1 MQNLTP
7 RYKKDVPQED
17 LPKATER
24 PSLKNC
30 QIGEGNKL
38 VLPKDI
44 RSQFL
49 QDPVWGAEWR
59 EIITQ
64 FDSQWSAP
72 IPEGVA
78 TDPKTPSPERL
89 VAKKEEAVEQHL
101 GSDEQY
107 WKSVFPGEPE
117 TLADFKAKYTDC
129 TDMAGGTTY
138 AFALVP
144 GPKLFVV
151 ATDATHIKATESAI
165 IAQELELGCW
175 ARKRRSSKL
184 INQAVACHVHGLEI
198 WSWSCWR
205 TVPTSSNFAIIFKY
219 FIQNFNRIWFPTV
232 LKRIQK
238 IYRF

>member
-24 PSLKNC
+24 PSLKIC

-107 WKSVFPGEPE
+107 CQVSQKPLLTSRPS
-117 TLADFKAKYTDC
+117 TLTVR
-129 TDMAGGTTY
+129 TWQ
-138 AFALVP
+138 V
-144 GPKLFVV
+144 GPPTPLRWSQGQNSLWLLLMQPISKPQSLQ
-151 ATDATHIKATESAI
+151 SLPM
-165 IAQELELGCW
+165 ELELGCW
-175 ARKRRSSKL
+175 AGKRRSSKL
-184 INQAVACHVHGLEI
+184 INQAVVCHVHGLEI

-232 LKRIQK
+232 LKRI
-238 IYRF
+238 